1 MNENCGKI
9 TITNTIKALGDF
21 FYRNCQCIIFGI
33 FMVCLCIIVQIKFKI
48 VPFFAYSVY
57 ADAINEILVNLS
69 FSYIAAYIFYQL
81 TSKFLLT
88 IRNRKIRPVIQKR
101 VEEIGRR
108 SIYYVLLEFSRESPY
123 SADYKH
129 IDNTA
134 KILESKLW
142 TDEMPAM
149 LRQFGVRISYLNYVR
164 HQCDDLKERV
174 SEVIK
179 RYRDE
184 MTVEQITALEEMTDL
199 YIFRLVDLFCSLP
212 NIKVDPGNNPFVEE
226 YLKLHRKYLEVERLF
241 GIDAKD

>member
-9 TITNTIKALGDF
+9 TITNTTKALGDF
-21 FYRNCQCIIFGI
+21 FYRYCQCILFGI
-33 FMVCLCIIVQIKFKI
+33 FVVCLCIIVQIKFKI
-48 VPFFAYSVY
+48 VPFLAYSVY

-129 IDNTA
+129 IDNTE
-134 KILESKLW
+134 IRG
-142 TDEMPAM
+142 T
-149 LRQFGVRISYLNYVR
+149 G
-164 HQCDDLKERV
+164 H
-174 SEVIK
+174 
-179 RYRDE
+179 
-184 MTVEQITALEEMTDL
+184 
-199 YIFRLVDLFCSLP
+199 
-212 NIKVDPGNNPFVEE
+212 
-226 YLKLHRKYLEVERLF
+226 
-241 GIDAKD
+241 